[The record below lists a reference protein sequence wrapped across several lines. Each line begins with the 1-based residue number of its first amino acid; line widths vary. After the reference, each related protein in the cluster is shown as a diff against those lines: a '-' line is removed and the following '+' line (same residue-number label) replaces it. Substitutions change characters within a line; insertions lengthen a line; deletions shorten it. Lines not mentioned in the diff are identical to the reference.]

1 MASSYSVT
9 NDIMTNNGQSEKV
22 VRKFFAERKGIT
34 NLFQYANSLQYDTA
48 LKPTEGIA
56 MYLSNLINSASCIQC

>member
-1 MASSYSVT
+1 MASSNSVT
-9 NDIMTNNGQSEKV
+9 NDILNNNGPSENV
-22 VRKFFAERKGIT
+22 IRKFFADRKGIT

-56 MYLSNLINSASCIQC
+56 VLSNLINSSSCIQC